1 MLWPTAQ
8 TQPDR
13 LSGDAVKFVR
23 ALLAAAV
30 AFGAAAAVQV
40 ATSSPASAEV
50 QAGSVCGGCW
60 WVVEH

>member
-1 MLWPTAQ
+1 M
-8 TQPDR
+8 
-13 LSGDAVKFVR
+13 KFVR